1 MQGLS
6 DKISGLAWEFILAP
20 QVPCVQ
26 IRERQ
31 RESWIIEASKRMSL
45 QLDLPKG
52 KRDEPKRSIRLLDF
66 IFFNLHNHFTT
77 IELIFKNG
85 R

>member
-6 DKISGLAWEFILAP
+6 DKISGLAWKFILAP
-20 QVPCVQ
+20 QVPCVK

-31 RESWIIEASKRMSL
+31 RESRIIEASKRMLL
-45 QLDLPKG
+45 QLNLPKG
-52 KRDEPKRSIRLLDF
+52 KRDKPKRSIRLLDF
-66 IFFNLHNHFTT
+66 IFFNPHNHFTT
-77 IELIFKNG
+77 IELIFKND

>member
-6 DKISGLAWEFILAP
+6 DKISGLTWKFILAP

-31 RESWIIEASKRMSL
+31 RERV
-45 QLDLPKG
+45 G
-52 KRDEPKRSIRLLDF
+52 
-66 IFFNLHNHFTT
+66 
-77 IELIFKNG
+77 
-85 R
+85 